1 MLFASTH
8 VEACDSVGPSM
19 RKHVAPFIVPCAA
32 LAACAALSGQT
43 RTPKTHRLEAT
54 PATVA
59 YGYYWSEAKPALRI
73 ASGDI
78 IDVDTLLTNSPTGL
92 ARAGVPDDK
101 IQASLKAIVTEVTG
115 DRRGPGGHILT
126 GPVYVEG
133 AEPGDVLEV
142 KILSIDFPIDYGYNG
157 CSGFIPENC
166 DRSQAMKVMAIDR
179 KTMTSEYAP
188 GIVIPLRPFFG
199 SMGVAP
205 APELGR
211 VSSNPPGRHAG
222 NMDNKELVAGSTLF
236 IPVFAPGA
244 LFEVGDGHG
253 AQGDGEVDQTAI
265 ETSLRGRLQL
275 TVRKDMKLT
284 WPRAETA
291 TDYISMA
298 ADSDLTVATKT
309 AIQEMVDFLAA
320 TKKLTKHQAYQVV
333 SLAGNVAIT
342 QLVDKPNVGVHVRMP
357 KSIFK

>member
-1 MLFASTH
+1 MKRYA
-8 VEACDSVGPSM
+8 A
-19 RKHVAPFIVPCAA
+19 AA
-32 LAACAALSGQT
+32 LALAFASPVARAQP
-43 RTPKTHRLEAT
+43 PKTHRLEAT
-54 PATVA
+54 PSTIA
-59 YGYYWSEAKPALRI
+59 YGYYWSEARPALRI

-92 ARAGVPDDK
+92 QRAGVPEEK
-101 IQASLKAIVTEVTG
+101 IQSSLKAIVSEVTG

-133 AEPGDVLEV
+133 AQPGDVLEV
-142 KILSIDFPIDYGYNG
+142 KIVSIDFNIDYGYNG
-157 CSGFIPENC
+157 CNGILPENC
-166 DRSQAMKVMAIDR
+166 DRSVQSRIIPIDA
-179 KTMTSEYAP
+179 KKMTAEFAP

-205 APELGR
+205 SPELGR

-236 IPVFAPGA
+236 IPVFATGA
-244 LFEVGDGHG
+244 LFEIGDGHG

-275 TVRKDMKLT
+275 TIRKDMKLT

-298 ADSDLTVATKT
+298 ADPDLMVATKG
-309 AIQEMVDFLAA
+309 AIQEMVDFVAA
-320 TKKLTKHQAYQVV
+320 TRHMTKHQAYQLV
-333 SLAGNVAIT
+333 SVAGNVAVT
-342 QLVDKPNVGVHVRMP
+342 QLVDRPNHGVHVRLP
-357 KSIFK
+357 KSIFQ